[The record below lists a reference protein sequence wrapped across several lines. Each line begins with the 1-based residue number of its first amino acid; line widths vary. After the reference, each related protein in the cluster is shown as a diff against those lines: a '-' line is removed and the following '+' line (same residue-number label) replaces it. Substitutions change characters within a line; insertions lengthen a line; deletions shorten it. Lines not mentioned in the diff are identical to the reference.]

1 MEVIYKVWRLYI
13 EYGGYLKDLEVIYE
27 VWRFRKFSGIVRSI
41 VCGNVRSQL

>member
-27 VWRFRKFSGIVRSI
+27 VWRLYLKYG
-41 VCGNVRSQL
+41 GYL